1 MNRPGAAPPSSLPL
15 ADTRD
20 AAACLDLIDR
30 LPLTNTRETQQQLAA
45 LLAGLARQ
53 PPPAMGY
60 LAVLEKMRLPLAFI
74 QGEMAQRYAA
84 KPLPPAP
91 GEEEAFRQVL
101 ALWRAMG
108 TAYADVARI
117 GGDNALIQRTLALIC
132 QRCVHYAGRVLLEF
146 FRARREPAAG
156 AWIDLHGY
164 YATAEEWGLAGVA
177 VAEPVA
183 GPNVVQSSA
192 QAYAE
197 VLLVDLS
204 NPYSRSPR
212 ELAWIIRWARH
223 MAAFTAVLPA
233 AAGTEP
239 RAFGVDLMEDRATR
253 PLEMLAARDSVRR
266 FDTAALTPELQRLLV
281 AVRQNIPPVSLG
293 LGDDCPTPAA
303 GRLLL
308 QLYRPWCLHAL
319 PRRFQRRD
327 ASGIAEVCHG
337 FEAIHFHV
345 TGAEFDQPEHVRMYS
360 RADME
365 RIWTFRDQVDPT
377 QRLQVSAIHA
387 QLGYPTEKWEVA
399 DQSISGFRL
408 QRGAAGARIE
418 HGQLFCLRPPDGEHF
433 LLAQV
438 SWYLL
443 QEATGG
449 LLAGVHVL
457 AGRPQGIALRPAG
470 AAVSPSERYVRAFLL
485 PAVAALNEPA
495 TLVLPRGWFQP
506 ERVVEVFTD
515 RQARLRL
522 AELLAQGTDF
532 ERVSFARV

>member
-1 MNRPGAAPPSSLPL
+1 MNLSGAAAPPTLV
-15 ADTRD
+15 DTRD
-20 AAACLDLIDR
+20 AAACLDLVDR
-30 LPLTNTRETQQQLAA
+30 LPLTNTRETQQMLGA
-45 LLAGLARQ
+45 LLAAMARQ
-53 PPPAMGY
+53 PPPPAGY
-60 LAVLEKMRLPLAFI
+60 LAVLEKARLPLAFI
-74 QGEMAQRYAA
+74 QSEVAQRYAA

-91 GEEEAFRQVL
+91 GEEEAFRLVL

-108 TAYADVARI
+108 AAYADVARL
-117 GGDNALIQRTLALIC
+117 GGDSPAIQRSLALIC
-132 QRCVHYAGRVLLEF
+132 QRCVHYAGRVLIEY

-164 YATAEEWGLAGVA
+164 YATAEEWGLAAVA

-183 GPNVVQSSA
+183 GPQVVQSSV

-212 ELAWIIRWARH
+212 ELGWIIRWARH
-223 MAAFTAVLPA
+223 MAAFTAIQPRTP
-233 AAGTEP
+233 GGEP

-253 PLEMLAARDSVRR
+253 PLELLAPRDSVRR
-266 FDTAALTPELQRLLV
+266 FDTGGLTPELQRLLV
-281 AVRQNIPPVSLG
+281 AIRQNIPPVSLG

-319 PRRFQRRD
+319 PRRFQRRE
-327 ASGIAEVCHG
+327 ASGVAEVCHG

-345 TGAEFDQPEHVRMYS
+345 TDKEFDQPEHVRMYS

-377 QRLQVSAIHA
+377 QRLQVSAVHA
-387 QLGYPTEKWEVA
+387 QLGYPTERWEVA

-438 SWYLL
+438 SWYLM

-457 AGRPQGIALRPAG
+457 AGRPQGIALRATG
-470 AAVSPSERYVRAFLL
+470 GAVSPSERYVRAFLL
-485 PAVAALNEPA
+485 PAVPALKEPA
-495 TLVLPRGWFQP
+495 TLVLPRGWFQA
-506 ERVVEVFTD
+506 ERLVEVFTD
-515 RQARLRL
+515 RPARLRL
-522 AELLAQGTDF
+522 AELLAQGADF
-532 ERVSFARV
+532 ERASFVRV

>member
-1 MNRPGAAPPSSLPL
+1 MNFPGNALPPPG

-20 AAACLDLIDR
+20 ASACLALIDR
-30 LPLTNTRETQQQLAA
+30 LPLTNTRETQQMLAA

-53 PPPAMGY
+53 PPPAAGY
-60 LAVLEKMRLPLAFI
+60 LAVLEKARAPLAFV
-74 QGEMAQRYAA
+74 QGELAQRYAA

-91 GEEEAFRQVL
+91 AEEDAFRQVL

-108 TAYADVARI
+108 SAYADVARL
-117 GGDNALIQRTLALIC
+117 GGDSPAIQGSLALIC

-146 FRARREPAAG
+146 FRARREPAPG
-156 AWIDLHGY
+156 VWIDLHGY
-164 YATAEEWGLAGVA
+164 YATAEEWGLAAVA
-177 VAEPVA
+177 VADPVL
-183 GPNVVQSSA
+183 GPQVRQSST

-204 NPYSRSPR
+204 NPYSHSAR
-212 ELAWIIRWARH
+212 ELAWILRWAPH
-223 MAAFTAVLPA
+223 MAAFTAIRPA
-233 AAGTEP
+233 TAGGEA
-239 RAFGVDLMEDRATR
+239 RAFAVDLMEDRATR
-253 PLEMLAARDSVRR
+253 PLEILTPRDSVRL
-266 FDTAALTPELQRLLV
+266 FDTAGLTPELQRLLI
-281 AVRQNIPPVSLG
+281 ALRQGILPASLG
-293 LGDDCPTPAA
+293 LGDDCPALAA

-319 PRRFQRRD
+319 PRRFQRRE
-327 ASGIAEVCHG
+327 ASGVAEVCHG

-345 TGAEFDQPEHVRMYS
+345 SGSEFEQPEHVRMYS

-377 QRLQVSAIHA
+377 QPLRVSTAHA
-387 QLGYPTEKWEVA
+387 QLGYGVEKWEVA
-399 DQSISGFRL
+399 DQSVSGFRL
-408 QRGAAGARIE
+408 QRGSAGARIE

-449 LLAGVHVL
+449 LLAGVHILPGTPQAISV
-457 AGRPQGIALRPAG
+457 RPTG
-470 AAVSPSERYVRAFLL
+470 AQVSPSERYVRAFLL
-485 PAVAALNEPA
+485 PAVPALKEPP
-495 TLVLPRGWFQP
+495 TLVLPRGWFQA
-506 ERVVEVFTD
+506 ERVVEVFSD

-522 AELLAQGTDF
+522 VELLAQGADF
-532 ERVSFARV
+532 ERVGFVRI